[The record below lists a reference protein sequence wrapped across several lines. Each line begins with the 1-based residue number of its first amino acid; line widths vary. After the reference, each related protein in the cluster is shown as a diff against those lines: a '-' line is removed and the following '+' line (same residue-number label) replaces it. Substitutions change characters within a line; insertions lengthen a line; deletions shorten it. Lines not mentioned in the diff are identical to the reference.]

1 MKKRGNKYD
10 LGRQTNMIIDLIF
23 LGFSIIFLLIG
34 IKIRKKYLIIFTGM
48 SVLFSLSSILLC
60 LIFSLKY
67 IPNIKAFIYLI
78 FFTAIMCIFFFSTM
92 KVIGSIFCVI
102 ILISSCL
109 IYYLY
114 NDNIGVTYRNFNG
127 IDYIGTY
134 CKINKGSVCV
144 TYYESKFSLFMESE
158 HSFIDTYIGTGED
171 YDEIIDNE
179 PYNREF
185 NVSYIN

>member
-1 MKKRGNKYD
+1 MY
-10 LGRQTNMIIDLIF
+10 IF
-23 LGFSIIFLLIG
+23 LFYDESNRKHFLRNNFNIFL
-34 IKIRKKYLIIFTGM
+34 F
-48 SVLFSLSSILLC
+48 
-60 LIFSLKY
+60 
-67 IPNIKAFIYLI
+67 
-78 FFTAIMCIFFFSTM
+78 
-92 KVIGSIFCVI
+92 
-102 ILISSCL
+102 
-109 IYYLY
+109 
-114 NDNIGVTYRNFNG
+114 NIGVTYRNFNG